1 VEPSHNG
8 HSRDA
13 SSRQPV
19 LAPQGSSQSKARASS
34 LCATTTASPPPQVG
48 SNTQRPMSGGC
59 GHKQWVAALESQ
71 AEGTRLW
78 LHELTVFWEHRVLTA
93 DLSLGQDPSLTTRP
107 HSKSGL
113 RTDGFHDFDAK
124 QRETHPGATTGQA
137 VSSIYDS
144 PCSPLHICQRARLT
158 LWAGSAF
165 FSIASVLCD
174 PPSLPMPHCSAEFPY
189 HPLGWS

>member
-1 VEPSHNG
+1 M
-8 HSRDA
+8 
-13 SSRQPV
+13 
-19 LAPQGSSQSKARASS
+19 
-34 LCATTTASPPPQVG
+34 ASPPPQVG
-48 SNTQRPMSGGC
+48 SNTQRSMSGGC
-59 GHKQWVAALESQ
+59 GHQRWVAALESQ

-78 LHELTVFWEHRVLTA
+78 LHGLTVFWEHRVLTA
-93 DLSLGQDPSLTTRP
+93 DLSLSQDPSLTTRL

-144 PCSPLHICQRARLT
+144 PGSRLHICQRARLA
-158 LWAGSAF
+158 LWTGSAS

-174 PPSLPMPHCSAEFPY
+174 PLSLPIPHCSAEFLESPY
-189 HPLGWS
+189 HPMGWSWHGAFGRWSLGLMGDLGYQDTL